1 MLIIDLV
8 KNAALLVALVV
19 AYQVVMSRKRRDMAS
34 GKVLFGVLLGL
45 TGIGVMMAPVDYGNG
60 IIFDSRTI
68 LLFVGGVFGGPLVA
82 IISALFMAAYRAWL
96 GGAGMW
102 VGLLTILTAASI
114 GCFYYYVRLR
124 SGGVLSFARAWFG
137 GVVVHGC
144 MLMLFLL
151 LPAGVGFI
159 IVSEVWFTVFL
170 AYPLATALVCL
181 LFQDYEE
188 KEQSRLNLHRLAY
201 FDGLTALPNRLFL
214 YERIQDKLA
223 QCIGTSQ
230 VGVLVLIHV
239 DRFSRFNDARGHAF
253 GDKLLVQVAERLAAV
268 LDGRGTLARMS
279 GSEFLVLPHEVYD
292 TRSLADNGGNAL
304 VEQIQG
310 ALTPDFNID
319 AIKVSVVASI
329 GMAHFPLSDS
339 DTAGEVLRRAD
350 TAMHRAKAA
359 GGNQVTVYEAS
370 MSTVA
375 ERRFHLERELRQ
387 AIPEGQL
394 MVYLQ
399 PQVDTHGTLVG
410 AEALVRWQ
418 HPELGL
424 VSPVS
429 FIPLAEESDLIAD
442 LGICVLRQVCAHIA
456 AGRFPDSPDFRV
468 SVNISPRHFHQRSF
482 VASITAILAETGA
495 DPHKLTFE
503 VTESL
508 LIRDVDDVISKM
520 RQLSALGL
528 HFSLDD
534 FGTGYASLTYV
545 KHLPIHELKIDK
557 TFVHDAPV
565 DHDSAALVESILAV
579 ARHMHLNVVAE
590 GVETS
595 EQAEFLKARGD
606 VIYQGYLFGRPEPA
620 DAWFERFSNK
630 N

>member
-8 KNAALLVALVV
+8 KNVALLVALVV
-19 AYQVVMSRKRRDMAS
+19 AFQVVMSRKRRDMAS
-34 GKVLFGVLLGL
+34 GKILFGVLLGL
-45 TGIGVMMAPVDYGNG
+45 TGVAVMMTPVDYGNG

-68 LLFVGGVFGGPLVA
+68 LLFVGGVFGGPLVVA
-82 IISALFMAAYRAWL
+82 ISALFMAAYRAWL
-96 GGAGMW
+96 GGGGMW
-102 VGLLTILTAASI
+102 VGLLTILMSASI
-114 GCFYYYVRLR
+114 GSVYYYVRLR
-124 SGGVLSFARAWFG
+124 SGGALGFAGAWLG
-137 GVVVHGC
+137 GVVVHAC

-151 LPAGVGFI
+151 LPAGIGFV
-159 IVSEVWFTVFL
+159 IVKQIWFTVFL

-201 FDGLTALPNRLFL
+201 FDGLTGLPNRLFL
-214 YERIQDKLA
+214 YERLQDKLV
-223 QCIGTSQ
+223 QCVGTSQ
-230 VGVLVLIHV
+230 VGVLVLVHV
-239 DRFSRFNDARGHAF
+239 DRFSRLNDARGHVF
-253 GDKLLVQVAERLAAV
+253 GDKLLVQMSERLTAV
-268 LDGRGTLARMS
+268 LGDRGALARMS
-279 GSEFLVLPHEVYD
+279 GSEFLVLPHEIYD
-292 TRSLADNGGNAL
+292 TRSLAETGSKVL
-304 VEQIQG
+304 VEKIQG
-310 ALTPDFNID
+310 ALAPDFNID
-319 AIKVSVVASI
+319 GIKVLVVASI
-329 GMAHFPLSDS
+329 GVAYFPLSDT

-370 MSTVA
+370 MSTFA
-375 ERRFHLERELRQ
+375 ERQFHLERELRQ
-387 AIPEGQL
+387 AIPAGQL
-394 MVYLQ
+394 LVYLQ
-399 PQVDTHGTLVG
+399 PQVDTIGKLVG

-424 VSPVS
+424 VSPAS

-442 LGICVLRQVCAHIA
+442 LGICVLRQVCTYIA
-456 AGRFPDSPDFRV
+456 TGRFPDSPGFRV

-482 VASITAILAETGA
+482 VASIKSILAETGV
-495 DPHKLTFE
+495 DPRKLTFE

-520 RQLSALGL
+520 QQLSALGL

-557 TFVHDAPV
+557 VFVHDAPV
-565 DHDSAALVESILAV
+565 DPDSAALVESILAV

-590 GVETS
+590 GVETP

-620 DAWFERFSNK
+620 DAWFERFSN
-630 N
+630 NN